1 MTVDD
6 GSFDSEAFLNWLD
19 DQEGSIPGPLLRE
32 NWPNFPWGNCG
43 GITVMVKDGHSQYF
57 QRDLRRA
64 ARNQK
69 PLD

>member
-6 GSFDSEAFLNWLD
+6 GTFDSDAFLNWLE
-19 DQEGSIPGPLLRE
+19 DQEGTIPGPILKE
-32 NWPNFPWGNCG
+32 NWPNFPWENCK
-43 GITVMVKDGHSQYF
+43 GITVVLEDGDSQYF

-64 ARNQK
+64 ARGYT